1 MLGARLITD
10 GRAGGVKGVV
20 GLFISGFQLLGGCV
34 GWQCSQMKMQ
44 EKELFTLLC
53 VAGREQG
60 NC

>member
-1 MLGARLITD
+1 MGELGELKT
-10 GRAGGVKGVV
+10 
-20 GLFISGFQLLGGCV
+20 LFVSGFQLLGGYIA
-34 GWQCSQMKMQ
+34 WQCLQMKMQ